1 MFKQKAIGKLVV
13 PFWPSFSFCGPVIS
27 RILVQFIAQYK
38 VFTGKGSLEHGRNG
52 NSLLGSEKFVG
63 NILASRFDFTS

>member
-13 PFWPSFSFCGPVIS
+13 PFWPSFSFWPVIS

-38 VFTGKGSLEHGRNG
+38 VFTGKGSLEHERKE
-52 NSLLGSEKFVG
+52 NSLLGSEKFCG